1 MKSKSKS
8 NQKKL
13 KIPIII
19 NNENEDETQKLVRP
33 IPRSLKDIS
42 EASNNSKLINSFK
55 SNENKTYTAEGSCSN
70 SK

>member
-55 SNENKTYTAEGSCSN
+55 
-70 SK
+70 